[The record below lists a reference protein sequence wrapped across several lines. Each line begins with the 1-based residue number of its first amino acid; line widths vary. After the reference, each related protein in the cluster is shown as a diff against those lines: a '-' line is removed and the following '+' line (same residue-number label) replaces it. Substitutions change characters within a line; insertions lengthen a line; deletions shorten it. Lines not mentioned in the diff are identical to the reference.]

1 MAYNRSAIFGRR
13 SRSAVTTLRA
23 PPSNLTHSTPGAV
36 VSPGIFSLRRYP
48 PDDSFRSPHQQES
61 RRSQVRGWTLNLQ
74 RRTSCLSHTIDYT
87 SSLNDVVVEFSLLI
101 KTIVTVE
108 PVGIL
113 PSPPAFCFM
122 TCGTITFCSL
132 HSPQRR
138 RPYCCSRVCTYTGA
152 FPLAPT
158 PVGSLGSFM
167 QVHKGSKIAVIAPL
181 CLAAVEK

>member
-1 MAYNRSAIFGRR
+1 MILSGRPISRKVDGHKFGAGP
-13 SRSAVTTLRA
+13 SICSGAPAVFLILR
-23 PPSNLTHSTPGAV
+23 
-36 VSPGIFSLRRYP
+36 
-48 PDDSFRSPHQQES
+48 
-61 RRSQVRGWTLNLQ
+61 
-74 RRTSCLSHTIDYT
+74 TIDYT